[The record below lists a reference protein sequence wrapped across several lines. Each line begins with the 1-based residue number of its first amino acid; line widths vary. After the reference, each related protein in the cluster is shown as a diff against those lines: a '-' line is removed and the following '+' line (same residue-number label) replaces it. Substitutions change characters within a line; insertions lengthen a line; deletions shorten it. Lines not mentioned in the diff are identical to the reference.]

1 MASLVVFGIGDIAEL
16 AEFYFRHDS
25 NHRVSAFTVDGAY
38 VKEQNFCGKPVIP
51 FEEVAEAFPPD
62 SHEFFAAVSYTK
74 LNTLRAEKVAAAK
87 WVGYRVAHYLSS
99 KANVFPG
106 FQAGENCFILEDNTI
121 QPFAKLGTNVTLW
134 SGNHIGHH
142 ATIDDNCFITSHV
155 VVSGGVHIGANT
167 FVGVNA
173 TIRDHI
179 RIGQR
184 CVIGAGSLILSDAED
199 ESVFSP
205 GATERARVPS
215 SRLRGL

>member
-1 MASLVVFGIGDIAEL
+1 MASLVVFGSGDIAEL

-25 NHRVSAFTVDGAY
+25 DHRVSAFTVDAAY
-38 VKEQNFCGKPVIP
+38 VKEETFCGKPVVP
-51 FEEVAEAFPPD
+51 FEEVAKAFSPAEHD
-62 SHEFFAAVSYTK
+62 FFAAVSYAK
-74 LNTLRAEKVAAAK
+74 LNALRAEKVAAAK
-87 WVGYRVAHYLSS
+87 SLGYRVVHYVSS
-99 KANVFPG
+99 KATVFRG
-106 FQAGENCFILEDNTI
+106 FEVGENCFILEDNTI
-121 QPFAKLGTNVTLW
+121 QPFARIGANVTLW

-142 ATIDDNCFITSHV
+142 ATIADNCFITSHV

-173 TIRDHI
+173 TIRDHV

>member
-1 MASLVVFGIGDIAEL
+1 MGSLVVFGAGDIAEL

-25 NHRVSAFTVDGAY
+25 DYRVSAFTVDAAY
-38 VKEQNFCGKPVIP
+38 VKEQKFCGKPVIP
-51 FEEVAEAFPPD
+51 FEEVAKAFPPA
-62 SHEFFAAVSYTK
+62 SHEFFAAVSYAK
-74 LNTLRAEKVAAAK
+74 LNTVRAEKVAAAK
-87 WVGYRVAHYLSS
+87 WLGYRVAHYLSS
-99 KANVFPG
+99 KATVFPG
-106 FQAGENCFILEDNTI
+106 FVAGENCFILEDNTI
-121 QPFAKLGTNVTLW
+121 QPFAKLGANITLW

-184 CVIGAGSLILSDAED
+184 CVIGAGSVILSDAED
-199 ESVFSP
+199 ESVFAP

>member
-51 FEEVAEAFPPD
+51 FEKVAETFPPD

-173 TIRDHI
+173 TIRDHV

-184 CVIGAGSLILSDAED
+184 CVVGAGSVILSDADD

>member
-173 TIRDHI
+173 TIRDHV

-184 CVIGAGSLILSDAED
+184 CVVGAGSVILSDADD

>member
-51 FEEVAEAFPPD
+51 FEKVAEAFPPD

-173 TIRDHI
+173 TIRDHV

-184 CVIGAGSLILSDAED
+184 CVVGAGSVILSDADD